1 MRLVSHPKYYFMKYD
16 YDAGVVNVEI
26 PFVVSAVQ
34 KPIALVK
41 AGEEAAAGEQVV
53 VSGWGLNEVSSYY
66 S

>member
-1 MRLVSHPKYYFMKYD
+1 MKYD